1 MIPSL
6 ALLLGSV
13 SRSHRLFQALY
24 VVLWYAAVNQLAA
37 ADYMGT
43 VLVHGRPAGPSALL
57 VAATAITMLAVTSGV
72 RAIRHAT
79 R

>member
-1 MIPSL
+1 MLP
-6 ALLLGSV
+6 AFASV
-13 SRSHRLFQALY
+13 PLPDVTRA
-24 VVLWYAAVNQLAA
+24 LWYAAVNQLAA

-57 VAATAITMLAVTSGV
+57 VAGIAMAMPAVTFGI
-72 RAIRHAT
+72 RAVRHAT